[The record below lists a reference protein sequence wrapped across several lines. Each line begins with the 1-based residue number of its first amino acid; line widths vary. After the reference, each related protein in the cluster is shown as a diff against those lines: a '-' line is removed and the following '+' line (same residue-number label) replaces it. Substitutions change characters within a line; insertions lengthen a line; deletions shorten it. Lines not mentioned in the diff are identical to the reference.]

1 VTPQEAWASFE
12 EAMLEIEDFDK
23 AVKWAKAH
31 PFIAK
36 KLTPKTLVTDF
47 LNQTD
52 TLSQSKSV

>member
-1 VTPQEAWASFE
+1 VTSQEAWATFE

-31 PFIAK
+31 PFIAE
-36 KLTPKTLVTDF
+36 KLTPSALVTDF

-52 TLSQSKSV
+52 ING

>member
-1 VTPQEAWASFE
+1 MTPQEAWAAFE
-12 EAMLEIEDFDK
+12 EAMLEIEDFDQ

-31 PFIAK
+31 PFIAE

-52 TLSQSKSV
+52 ING